1 MSVDYDSQMATL
13 KSSYIGNLEDFKKYY
28 VLTHEFPNDQTYSNF
43 FSNAKKNLQTNMK
56 DLFVINNMIQN
67 QIATMKSQSDTINE
81 KIALAKQE
89 EQILVQKLNAAN
101 ADQGA
106 AKTMIYDYKN
116 RYVVQYIANVTLFFG
131 TIITAT
137 ILVKTYRIKSSQ

>member
-28 VLTHEFPNDQTYSNF
+28 VLTHEFPADQTYSNF

-56 DLFVINNMIQN
+56 DLFVINNTIQN

-81 KIALAKQE
+81 KIAAAKQE
-89 EQILVQKLNAAN
+89 EQILIQKLDAAN

-116 RYVVQYIANVTLFFG
+116 RYVAQYIANVTLFFG
-131 TIITAT
+131 TIIAAT

>member
-1 MSVDYDSQMATL
+1 MWVSVSGII
-13 KSSYIGNLEDFKKYY
+13 KIE
-28 VLTHEFPNDQTYSNF
+28 E
-43 FSNAKKNLQTNMK
+43 NARRT
-56 DLFVINNMIQN
+56 DRG
-67 QIATMKSQSDTINE
+67 INE